1 MTDPRIT
8 RLAELLINH
17 STRLQKGEHVLIEA
31 FDVPEQIVL
40 ELIRAARRAGGHPH
54 VALRNTR
61 IMRAL
66 TADAAE
72 QNLKTW
78 AECDRYRMKQMQAYI
93 GVRGNENVSEMAG
106 IPDEQMKKQ
115 ARLYAKPVHFEQ
127 RVNHT
132 KWCVLRWP
140 TPSMAQLAQMNTEAF
155 ENFYFDVCTMDY
167 PKMDRAA
174 AKLAAR
180 MRRTDRVHIE
190 GPGDTDLTF
199 SIKGIPVI
207 PCTGEYNIPDGECFT
222 APVRDSVNGVIHY
235 NTPTI
240 YNGVTFNNVRLT
252 FRHGKIIEA
261 EADGS
266 SDLLNSILNT
276 DPGARYVGEFAIGF
290 HPNIMQPMKD
300 ILFDEKIAGSIH
312 FTPGRAYEH
321 ADNGNRSE
329 IHWDLVLIQ
338 RPEFG
343 GGLLRFDNEIV
354 REDGQFVTRD
364 LRDLNPEA
372 LIGRNGSATGVRAAP
387 RSTSRRKRL
396 SKARSRAR

>member
-1 MTDPRIT
+1 MTDPRISK
-8 RLAELLINH
+8 LAELLTTH
-17 STRLQKGEHVLIEA
+17 STRLKKGEHVLIEA

-40 ELIRAARRAGGHPH
+40 ELIRAARRAGAHPH

-66 TADAAE
+66 QADAPDD
-72 QNLKTW
+72 NLKTW
-78 AECDRYRMKQMQAYI
+78 AECDRFRMKQMQAYI
-93 GVRGNENVSEMAG
+93 GVRGSENASEMSG
-106 IPDEQMKKQ
+106 IGDEQMKKQ

-132 KWCVLRWP
+132 RWCVLRWP
-140 TPSMAQLAQMNTEAF
+140 TPSMAQLAQMSTEAF
-155 ENFYFDVCTMDY
+155 EDFYFDVCTMDY

-252 FRHGKIIEA
+252 FRNGKIIDASADAGSEA
-261 EADGS
+261 
-266 SDLLNSILNT
+266 LNSILNT
-276 DPGARYVGEFAIGF
+276 DAGARYVGEFAIGF
-290 HPNIMQPMKD
+290 HPCIMHPMKD

-343 GGLLRFDNEIV
+343 GGVLRFDDEVV
-354 REDGQFVTRD
+354 RENGRFIARD

-372 LIGRNGSATGVRAAP
+372 LLGRNGVTAAVRGAP
-387 RSTSRRKRL
+387 RTSTRRRRIA
-396 SKARSRAR
+396 KARARAR